1 VIAKAQTVVTPI
13 PSVTSDLLLIPQP
26 ISRFHR
32 VWPVACLAVAL
43 MTTVAWTAL
52 LGYGFF
58 RLVF

>member
-1 VIAKAQTVVTPI
+1 MNAKAQAVVTPI
-13 PSVTSDLLLIPQP
+13 RHNVRHGSHSPTNFA
-26 ISRFHR
+26 FHR